1 MKAFWDP
8 NIFAVLKAFE
18 AYTLPTTC
26 KVDDGVVVP
35 IPIRLLAD
43 KKMFEV
49 TAATPDE
56 ERYTT

>member
-1 MKAFWDP
+1 
-8 NIFAVLKAFE
+8 VVVTEFE
-18 AYTLPTTC
+18 AYTFPTTS
-26 KVDDGVVVP
+26 KVDAGVVVL